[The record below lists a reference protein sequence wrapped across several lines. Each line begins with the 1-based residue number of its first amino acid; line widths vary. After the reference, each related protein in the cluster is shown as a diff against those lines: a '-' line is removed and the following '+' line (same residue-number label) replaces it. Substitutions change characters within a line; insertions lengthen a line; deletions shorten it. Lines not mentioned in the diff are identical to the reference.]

1 MKYCSIEM
9 ERAYNE
15 LSTIGRDFIFWILR
29 NDYHNAVESMWEFI
43 GILRFH
49 KEQMPEEDVKRKIR
63 MAAKILHEIATKHWQ
78 ESRTAFFSILSDYPE
93 NQPTFYEYD
102 FVTEVIVCGKYLR
115 TQIIKDH
122 VAMVFDF
129 DGEETVLKFC

>member
-15 LSTIGRDFIFWILR
+15 LSTIGRDFISWILR

-43 GILRFH
+43 DTLRFH
-49 KEQMPEEDVKRKIR
+49 KKQMPEEDVKRKIR
-63 MAAKILHEIATKHWQ
+63 MAAEILHEIATKHWQ

-93 NQPTFYEYD
+93 NQPAFYEYD

-115 TQIIKDH
+115 TQIIKGH

-129 DGEETVLKFC
+129 DGEETALKFC